1 MRRAEKQPS
10 SRRPPEQLTASSSLL
25 PPSEKKVVVMN
36 NKLFWKKRKRL
47 TDPREFATFDK
58 IEVLREKHRIPE
70 SGFLSG
76 GKINILRTGGIER
89 ETALRLIAK
98 GKGTLGVMSLH

>member
-25 PPSEKKVVVMN
+25 PPSEKKVIN

-47 TDPREFATFDK
+47 TDPWEFATFDK
-58 IEVLREKHRIPE
+58 IETLGEKHRIPE
-70 SGFLSG
+70 KSFLSG
-76 GKINILRTGGIER
+76 GKINILGTRGIKR
-89 ETALRLIAK
+89 ETAWLVGKIIGALRE
-98 GKGTLGVMSLH
+98 MSLH